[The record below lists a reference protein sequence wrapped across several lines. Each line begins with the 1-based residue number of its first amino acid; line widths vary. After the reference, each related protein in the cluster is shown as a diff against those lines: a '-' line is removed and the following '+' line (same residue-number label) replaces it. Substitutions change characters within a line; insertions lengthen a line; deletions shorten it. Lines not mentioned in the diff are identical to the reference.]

1 MAELTF
7 RSAGV
12 STREIDLSGP
22 TVTGPQ
28 GIPAGV
34 IGTSVGGPA
43 FVPVTFANFSEF
55 VSVFGETD
63 GEKFGPLAVNE
74 WLKNARA
81 VTYLRI
87 LGAGNGKKR
96 NSTTGVVTNAGF
108 FVGDQQVQSNGL
120 IGANPSSNDSGA
132 AAIVGRTYFLGAFM
146 SESNGSTIFS
156 SAGLQEQN
164 GSATFTATAAAGL
177 VINDDTDA
185 GNLDTQTITFTIP
198 NIGNIV
204 ITIVDSAATP
214 SASGLNIQ
222 VKNTNDSETLVDRL
236 VLAING
242 ATSSGNIAYGTYTG
256 IPGVTATKN
265 DISDPQFGINL
276 SHDPGIFGNSV
287 TFQSDSALALGSG
300 ESIDTAI
307 SLSGGTGGAVPILRG
322 VVLAPSGVV
331 LHLSGNNGADIAGKP
346 GDTDTAVAA
355 NGDLVGRK
363 GSLTGSLTLASQ
375 EFVMLLNGFK
385 GTNAKPTHI
394 TASFDMTATNY
405 FGNVLN
411 KDPLKFESAGHLL
424 YGQYDI
430 YPTLATVTGSGVI
443 TAGTSGYSMGTG
455 DLSSKE
461 DVALLLTSSVKSSLM
476 DSSVSYS
483 NVPDYEDFK
492 DRFTTAKSPFV
503 ISQRFGASPYS
514 LFRVHAL
521 SDGEGP
527 ASQYKISIENLRN
540 STSDISKFGTFDL
553 VVRRFDDTDDEKVVL
568 ESFRGLSLDPG
579 SDRFVGRAIGD
590 QHIFFNFDNDAE
602 SQKIV
607 VDGTHP
613 VRSRFIRVELSD
625 ALKKKEVPDEA
636 LPFGFRGLTHLV
648 TSGSFLSAQVDT
660 LYASTDLTQRLK
672 EPPAPYRDNIAIGT
686 GLNKRVDS
694 RLYWGLQSTRKV
706 SATEPNKAGLF
717 DESLYTFV
725 KHFPEHRK
733 DTTGFAIGNNPGAA
747 KVNGGVV
754 DCDLFNH
761 NQFSLEKLQVRTGSD
776 GFADAEYWVSASLV
790 RTATSDISANASNK
804 TRGFRVSDLDRVAN
818 RRFAKFTFPLQGGF
832 NGTNIFNDDQSK
844 LTNAAAKREIDDE
857 ANQGGRFGSTV
868 ASFRKAVDIMGS
880 KTDVDIQL
888 LAIPGMRHTSIT
900 DYAIQAVE
908 NRFDAM
914 YIMDIEERDQVNT
927 VITSSVQDP
936 HVLNTV
942 NAFKDRVLD
951 TSFAS
956 AYFPNVT
963 IKDPT
968 TNALVEVPPSV
979 SVLGAFSQNDRI
991 GHPWYAPAGFTR
1003 GGLNAVEMTNVRLN
1017 RANLDDLYDADI
1029 NPITAFPGTG
1039 ITVWGQKT
1047 LLQSQSALDRINVR
1061 RLLIDVRR
1069 KVRNVANS
1077 LLFEPNRAETLE
1089 KFSSLVNPILQR
1101 VQEQSGVDRYKV
1113 VIDTTTTTQAD
1124 IENNTIRGKI
1134 FLQPTR
1140 TVEFVSLDFVVTNA
1154 GSPLL

>member
-87 LGAGNGKKR
+87 LGAGDGKKR
-96 NSTTGVVTNAGF
+96 NASSGVVTNAGF
-108 FVGDQQVQSNGL
+108 FVGGQQVQENGL
-120 IGANPSSNDSGA
+120 VGDNAYANDSA
-132 AAIVGRTYFLGAFM
+132 SARAVGRTYFLGAFM
-146 SESNGSTIFS
+146 SESAGSTVFS
-156 SAGLQEQN
+156 SAGIQN
-164 GSATFTATAAAGL
+164 DASA
-177 VINDDTDA
+177 I
-185 GNLDTQTITFTIP
+185 
-198 NIGNIV
+198 
-204 ITIVDSAATP
+204 
-214 SASGLNIQ
+214 
-222 VKNTNDSETLVDRL
+222 
-236 VLAING
+236 
-242 ATSSGNIAYGTYTG
+242 
-256 IPGVTATKN
+256 
-265 DISDPQFGINL
+265 
-276 SHDPGIFGNSV
+276 
-287 TFQSDSALALGSG
+287 
-300 ESIDTAI
+300 
-307 SLSGGTGGAVPILRG
+307 PILRG
-322 VVLAPSGVV
+322 VILAPSGVI

-355 NGDLVGRK
+355 NGDLVGQK

-385 GTNAKPTHI
+385 GTAAKPTHI

-411 KDPLKFESAGHLL
+411 KDPLKFESEGHLL

-430 YPTLATVTGSGVI
+430 YPTLATVTGSGAI
-443 TAGTSGYSMGTG
+443 TAGGYSQGSAT
-455 DLSSKE
+455 DSSKE
-461 DVALLLTSSVKSSLM
+461 DIALLLTSSVVSSLS
-476 DSSVSYS
+476 DSSVSYG

-492 DRFTTAKSPFV
+492 DRFTTAKSPYV
-503 ISQRFGASPYS
+503 ISQRFGSSPYS
-514 LFRVHAL
+514 LFRIHAL

-527 ASQYKISIENLRN
+527 ATQYKISIENLRN

-648 TSGSFLSAQVDT
+648 TSGSFLAAQTDS

-672 EPPAPYRDNIAIGT
+672 EPPVPYRDNIAIGT

-706 SATEPNKAGLF
+706 STTEPNKAGLF

-733 DTTGFAIGNNPGAA
+733 DTTGFAVGNNPGAA
-747 KVNGGVV
+747 KINGGVV

-776 GFADAEYWVSASLV
+776 GYADAEYWVSASLV
-790 RTATSDISANASNK
+790 RTATSDISANETNK

-832 NGTNIFNDDQSK
+832 NGTNIFNTDQSK
-844 LTNAAAKREIDDE
+844 LTNTAAKREIDDE

-908 NRFDAM
+908 SRFDAM

>member
-22 TVTGPQ
+22 SVTGPQ

-87 LGAGNGKKR
+87 LGVGNGKKR
-96 NSTTGVVTNAGF
+96 DASSGVVTNAGF
-108 FVGDQQVQSNGL
+108 FVGGQQVQENGQ
-120 IGANPSSNDSGA
+120 IGDNAYANESATA
-132 AAIVGRTYFLGAFM
+132 ATVGRTYFLGCFM

-156 SAGLQEQN
+156 SAGIQQAN
-164 GSATFTATAAAGL
+164 AKATT
-177 VINDDTDA
+177 
-185 GNLDTQTITFTIP
+185 TIT
-198 NIGNIV
+198 IGVNASDTGLLADGDTVTLIDGTGTSTTFEFLDNTSTV
-204 ITIVDSAATP
+204 TPGNVAVQSVGAVSADTGTTLATNLENAIDS
-214 SASGLNIQ
+214 S
-222 VKNTNDSETLVDRL
+222 
-236 VLAING
+236 
-242 ATSSGNIAYGTYTG
+242 
-256 IPGVTATKN
+256 
-265 DISDPQFGINL
+265 
-276 SHDPGIFGNSV
+276 
-287 TFQSDSALALGSG
+287 SALISVSRSNNVLTLTQDVFGPHGNTVLSEVIAGQDNITGSNF
-300 ESIDTAI
+300 T
-307 SLSGGTGGAVPILRG
+307 GGTGGAIPILRG
-322 VVLAPSGVV
+322 VVLAPSGVI
-331 LHLSGNNGADIAGKP
+331 LHLSGNHGSLSDAPATSDIAI
-346 GDTDTAVAA
+346 AA
-355 NGDLVGRK
+355 SGDLMGQK
-363 GSLTGSLTLASQ
+363 GSLTGSLNLSSQ

-385 GTNAKPTHI
+385 GSASKPNAI

-411 KDPLKFESAGHLL
+411 KDPLKFESEGHLL
-424 YGQYDI
+424 YSQYDI
-430 YPTLATVTGSGVI
+430 YPTLAAVTGAGSIRAGGSS
-443 TAGTSGYSMGTG
+443 GTSQ
-455 DLSSKE
+455 E
-461 DVALLLTSSVKSSLM
+461 DIALLLSSSVISSLVNP
-476 DSSVSYS
+476 SVSYG

-503 ISQRFGASPYS
+503 ISQRFGANPYS

-527 ASQYKISIENLRN
+527 ATQYKISIENLRK

-579 SDRFVGRAIGD
+579 SDKFVGRAIGD

-625 ALKKKEVPDEA
+625 SLKKKEVPDEA
-636 LPFGFRGLTHLV
+636 LPFGFRGLSHTV
-648 TSGSFLSAQVDT
+648 TSGSFLAPQADS
-660 LYASTDLTQRLK
+660 LYANSQLAQSIV
-672 EPPAPYRDNIAIGT
+672 EPPAPYRDNVAIGT

-694 RLYWGLQSTRKV
+694 RLYWGLQSTRKTSV
-706 SATEPNKAGLF
+706 TEPNKAGLF
-717 DESLYTFV
+717 DETLFSYA

-733 DTTGFAIGNNPGAA
+733 DTTAFIVGNNPGAA
-747 KVNGGVV
+747 KVNNSVV
-754 DCDLFNH
+754 DCDLFNY
-761 NQFSLEKLQVRTGSD
+761 NQFSLEKIQIRTGSD
-776 GFADAEYWVSASLV
+776 GYADADYWVSASLV
-790 RTATSDISANASNK
+790 RNATSDIAPNDTNK

-832 NGTNIFNDDQSK
+832 NGTNIFNVDQYK
-844 LTNAAAKREIDDE
+844 LTNTSAKREIDDE

-927 VITSSVQDP
+927 IITASVQSP

-942 NAFKDRVLD
+942 NDFKNRVLD
-951 TSFAS
+951 TSFAA

-963 IKDPT
+963 VTDPS

-979 SVLGAFSQNDRI
+979 AVLGAFSQNDKI

-1003 GGLNAVEMTNVRLN
+1003 GGLSAVEMANVRLN

-1069 KVRNVANS
+1069 KVRSVANS
-1077 LLFEPNRAETLE
+1077 LLFEPNRTETLE
-1089 KFSSLVNPILQR
+1089 KFSALVNPILQR

>member
-22 TVTGPQ
+22 SVTGPQ

-87 LGAGNGKKR
+87 LGAGDGKKR
-96 NSTTGVVTNAGF
+96 TSSGVVTNAGF
-108 FVGDQQVQSNGL
+108 FVGGQQVQDNGL
-120 IGANPSSNDSGA
+120 IGDNAYANESASA
-132 AAIVGRTYFLGAFM
+132 ATVGRTYFLGALM

-156 SAGLQEQN
+156 SAGIQN
-164 GSATFTATAAAGL
+164 SA
-177 VINDDTDA
+177 N
-185 GNLDTQTITFTIP
+185 
-198 NIGNIV
+198 
-204 ITIVDSAATP
+204 
-214 SASGLNIQ
+214 
-222 VKNTNDSETLVDRL
+222 
-236 VLAING
+236 
-242 ATSSGNIAYGTYTG
+242 
-256 IPGVTATKN
+256 
-265 DISDPQFGINL
+265 
-276 SHDPGIFGNSV
+276 
-287 TFQSDSALALGSG
+287 
-300 ESIDTAI
+300 
-307 SLSGGTGGAVPILRG
+307 AVPILRG
-322 VVLAPSGVV
+322 VLLAPSGVI
-331 LHLSGNNGADIAGKP
+331 LHLSGNNNDSDKP
-346 GDTDTAVAA
+346 GNTDTAIAA
-355 NGDLVGRK
+355 NGDLIGQK
-363 GSLTGSLTLASQ
+363 GALTGSLTLASQ
-375 EFVMLLNGFK
+375 EFVMLLNGYK
-385 GTNAKPTHI
+385 GTSAKPTAI

-411 KDPLKFESAGHLL
+411 KDPLKLESEGHLL

-430 YPTLATVTGSGVI
+430 YPTLATVTGSGAI
-443 TAGTSGYSMGTG
+443 TAGAYSKGVG
-455 DLSSKE
+455 DSSKE
-461 DVALLLTSSVKSSLM
+461 DIALLLTSSVVSSLA
-476 DSSVSYS
+476 DSSVSYG

-492 DRFTTAKSPFV
+492 DRFTTAKSPYV
-503 ISQRFGASPYS
+503 ISQRFGNSPYS

-527 ASQYKISIENLRN
+527 ATQYKISIENLRN
-540 STSDISKFGTFDL
+540 STSDINKFGTFDL

-579 SDRFVGRAIGD
+579 ADRFVGRAIGD
-590 QHIFFNFDNDAE
+590 QHIFFNFDNDEE

-648 TSGSFLSAQVDT
+648 TSGSFLAPQVDS
-660 LYASTDLTQRLK
+660 LYASTDLTQRIV
-672 EPPAPYRDNIAIGT
+672 EPPVPYRDNLAIGT

-694 RLYWGLQSTRKV
+694 RLYWGLQSTRKT
-706 SATEPNKAGLF
+706 SITEPNKTGLF
-717 DESLYTFV
+717 DDSLITYV
-725 KHFPEHRK
+725 KHFPEHRI
-733 DTTGFAIGNNPGAA
+733 DTTGFAVGNNPGAA
-747 KVNGGVV
+747 NINGGVV
-754 DCDLFNH
+754 DCDLFNY
-761 NQFSLEKLQVRTGSD
+761 NQFSLEKIQVRTGSD
-776 GFADAEYWVSASLV
+776 GYADAEYWVSASLV
-790 RTATSDISANASNK
+790 RNATSDISANAANK

-832 NGTNIFNDDQSK
+832 NGTNIFDVDQYK
-844 LTNAAAKREIDDE
+844 LTNTAAKREIDDE

-927 VITSSVQDP
+927 VITSSTQTP

-942 NAFKDRVLD
+942 NDFKNRVLD
-951 TSFAS
+951 TSFAA

-963 IKDPT
+963 IADPT
-968 TNALVEVPPSV
+968 TNGLVEVPPSV
-979 SVLGAFSQNDRI
+979 AVLGAFSQNDRI

-1003 GGLNAVEMTNVRLN
+1003 GGLDAVEMTNVRLN
-1017 RANLDDLYDADI
+1017 RANLDDLYDADV

-1069 KVRNVANS
+1069 KVRNVANT
-1077 LLFEPNRAETLE
+1077 LLFEPNRTETLE
-1089 KFSSLVNPILQR
+1089 KFSALVNPILQR